1 MTFGVAPSAEAAD
14 PGDLPPSASEPAP
27 ARESFEGVSVCV
39 FDERTEPPPLGE
51 GEVHLWFVDLHASP
65 GLLSLFFSL
74 LSRDE
79 RERAERFRFDA
90 HRRRSVARRGSLR
103 WLLGRYLRRPADSLV
118 FGYGAAGKPYLA
130 REQQPSARPED
141 FISFNLS
148 DSEDVALYAFG
159 RGVELGVDVEH
170 LREMPDALSIA
181 GYSFS
186 QREQQALA
194 ALPPEQTSLGFFHG
208 WTRKEA
214 YVKATGQGL
223 GAPLGDFTVS
233 LGPDVP
239 AAFLGFEN
247 GLDELDAWSLY
258 HLEPDPGHVG
268 ALAVRRHG
276 LRPVAWRWRPPF
288 S

>member
-1 MTFGVAPSAEAAD
+1 M
-14 PGDLPPSASEPAP
+14 
-27 ARESFEGVSVCV
+27 
-39 FDERTEPPPLGE
+39 FDERTEPPPLRP

-65 GLLSLFFSL
+65 GLLSHFFSL

-90 HRRRSVARRGSLR
+90 HRRRYVARRGFLR
-103 WLLGRYLRRPADSLV
+103 WLLGRYLGRPGDSLL
-118 FGYGAAGKPYLA
+118 FGYGAAGKPFLA
-130 REQQPSARPED
+130 PEQQPSQRPEEHLT
-141 FISFNLS
+141 FNLS

-159 RGVELGVDVEH
+159 LGVELGVDVEH

-186 QREQQALA
+186 QREQEALA

-223 GAPLGDFTVS
+223 GAPLGDFTIS
-233 LGPDVP
+233 LGPNVP

-247 GLDELDAWSLY
+247 GLDEIGAWCLY
-258 HLEPDPGHVG
+258 HLEPDEGHVG
-268 ALAVRRHG
+268 ALAVRCHG
-276 LRPVAWRWRPPF
+276 LRPVAWRWRPPY